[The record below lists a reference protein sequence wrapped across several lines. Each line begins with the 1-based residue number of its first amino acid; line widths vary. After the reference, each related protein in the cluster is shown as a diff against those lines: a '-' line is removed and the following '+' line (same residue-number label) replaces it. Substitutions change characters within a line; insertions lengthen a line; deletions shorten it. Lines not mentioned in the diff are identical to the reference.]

1 MTPSTPLKEEKEGER
16 DLENVVVRD
25 NNGKLLSCGC
35 CNIEVVTQEP
45 SILLKKRGIYRGGVS
60 GEFGEANNPGFRDSF
75 RPPLLGISL

>member
-1 MTPSTPLKEEKEGER
+1 M
-16 DLENVVVRD
+16 ENFVVRD

-35 CNIEVVTQEP
+35 CNIEEVQCSGAFHPV
-45 SILLKKRGIYRGGVS
+45 KKRGIYRGVVN